1 MELGLFQKQTTNLV
15 MTTELKQAI
24 ALLQYSTMEL
34 AQFIQEQA
42 LENPLIEL
50 EEKKQQSQVEE
61 TYDFSRRN
69 STRNNEPLSPLDF
82 VAEEKGG
89 LSESLLEQLQW
100 LDISAKDR
108 SILKFLIHSLDDN
121 GYLTISSREA
131 AQHLS
136 IAEPIVER
144 NIKKLQALEPIG
156 VGSRD
161 LKECLL
167 LQLKAYYPEK
177 ELAAKVISDHLEM
190 FAHKKWPELA
200 QKLRVSLNDI
210 KDVANCIQ
218 TLQPKPCIGIEYGP
232 TRYMVPD
239 ITIVK
244 ENDEYIVSLN
254 DHFLPGIRLNTTYKD
269 MLSQS
274 NETAHYFHEKYNHYK
289 WLTRSIEQRRN
300 TLLKIVDVL
309 VNKQREF
316 LDHGFYML
324 QPLTLKE
331 IAYEI
336 DMHESSVSRAV
347 KNKVIQTP
355 KGTFEMQ
362 RLFTSKLKKEDGGH
376 TSSTKVKILIQTI
389 IEQED
394 KQKPLSDQK
403 IAEHLYNHNKIAI
416 SRRTVAK
423 YREELNLLSS
433 SKRKEFF

>member
-15 MTTELKQAI
+15 MTTELRQAI

-50 EEKKQQSQVEE
+50 EEKKQKLQIEE
-61 TYDFSRRN
+61 TYEVQRKK
-69 STRNNEPLSPLDF
+69 STRNNESLSALDF
-82 VAEEKGG
+82 VAEEKAGVA
-89 LSESLLEQLQW
+89 ESLLEQVQW
-100 LDISAKDR
+100 LNISVKDR
-108 SILKFLIHSLDDN
+108 AILKFLIFSLDTN
-121 GYLTISSREA
+121 GYLTISRRDVA
-131 AQHLS
+131 THLS
-136 IAEPIVER
+136 IAEATVER
-144 NIKKLQALEPIG
+144 NIKRLQALEPIG
-156 VGSRD
+156 VGSRN
-161 LKECLL
+161 LKEYLL

-177 ELAAKVISDHLEM
+177 ELAAKIISDHLEI
-190 FAHKKWPELA
+190 FAHKKWLELA

-254 DHFLPGIRLNTTYKD
+254 DNFLPGIRLNTTYKD
-269 MLSQS
+269 MLSRS

-289 WLTRSIEQRRN
+289 WLIRSIEQRRN
-300 TLLKIVDVL
+300 TLLKIAAVL
-309 VNKQREF
+309 VDKQRDF
-316 LDHGFYML
+316 LDHGFCML
-324 QPLTLKE
+324 QPLTLKD
-331 IAYEI
+331 IAYAI

-355 KGTFEMQ
+355 RGTFEMQ
-362 RLFTSKLKKEDGGH
+362 RLFTSKLKVQDGGH
-376 TSSTKVKILIQTI
+376 TSSTKVKILIKTI
-389 IEQED
+389 IEKEN

-403 IAEHLYNHNKIAI
+403 IAEHLYNHDKITI

-423 YREELNLLSS
+423 YREELNLPSS
-433 SKRKEFF
+433 SKRKKFF